1 MTFISYYN
9 KKFFLTIIA
18 CIILVPII
26 IFVTGLID
34 KKKLSEYTKGYNN
47 LNYEEQIDNVV
58 IDVLDFKI
66 ARKSINIS
74 YVTLDNND
82 KIIINTFD
90 SYSLNE
96 RNIHYVL
103 KTGDRLIKKS
113 FNDSLYVVKNKNKN
127 DSILFILKPIN

>member
-18 CIILVPII
+18 FIILVPII

-34 KKKLSEYTKGYNN
+34 KKKLSEYTKGYTN

-90 SYSLNE
+90 SYSFNE

-113 FNDSLYVVKNKNKN
+113 FNDSLYVIKNKN
-127 DSILFILKPIN
+127 DSILFILKPN